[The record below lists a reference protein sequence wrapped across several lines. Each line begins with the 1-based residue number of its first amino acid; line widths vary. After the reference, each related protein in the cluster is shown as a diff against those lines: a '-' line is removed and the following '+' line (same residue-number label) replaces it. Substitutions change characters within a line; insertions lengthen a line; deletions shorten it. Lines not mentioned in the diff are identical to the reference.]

1 MKKLSTYLFLLLFS
15 FQTSSWADDI
25 RDFEIE
31 GISIGD
37 SLLDYYSKEHIDSR
51 EKFYY
56 PKSKKFFRL
65 NTSKGNLEVYE
76 HLQFQLLSNDKKYI
90 IYSVSGLI
98 LYKNNIEDCYNFK
111 NSLEREI
118 KPLFPNSEVRKFK
131 RKHDADKS
139 GKSIVDRYDIEIDS
153 GGMVIIKCSDWSD
166 EMPSADKLTVGI
178 ISEELL
184 DFVENEAY
192 N

>member
-1 MKKLSTYLFLLLFS
+1 MEKKLKLTKKAIHLNLTKNRLIYNFNPNYIFQFAEFS
-15 FQTSSWADDI
+15 RVVSS
-25 RDFEIE
+25 F
-31 GISIGD
+31 
-37 SLLDYYSKEHIDSR
+37 
-51 EKFYY
+51 
-56 PKSKKFFRL
+56 
-65 NTSKGNLEVYE
+65 
-76 HLQFQLLSNDKKYI
+76 KYF
-90 IYSVSGLI
+90 
-98 LYKNNIEDCYNFK
+98 EDCYNFK

-166 EMPSADKLTVGI
+166 EMPSVDKLTVGI